1 MSHTGVPDDP
11 HAVHALVL
19 QRGEET
25 LHRGVRSDK
34 SAPGRSGARVP
45 AYPAAASA
53 ALLAALPAGRRRNSS
68 GSASLLSTFVLVN
81 CGQIGAAVTGAAL
94 ALFVQ
99 AADDCTHAAL
109 VAPAERIV
117 PESRPTLV
125 WRPLPG
131 VSRYRLRLQ
140 SRVPEGEIKVTLD
153 TLVDGTQFTPPRPL
167 ADHHAIVKVLVTP
180 LCDHQPGLDAGSRFL
195 IDTGLSCRMRPL
207 AFDAESRRWSWL
219 PAAGARAYEVYRYAM
234 PDGKLVGREEVL
246 QPLSF
251 SIDGPVPLAVA
262 VRARCDNGYSDWHF
276 AP

>member
-1 MSHTGVPDDP
+1 MSHTGVPDEP

-19 QRGEET
+19 QRGEKT
-25 LHRGVRSDK
+25 LHRGTRSDK
-34 SAPGRSGARVP
+34 SAQGRPGARVP
-45 AYPAAASA
+45 AYLPTSSA
-53 ALLAALPAGRRRNSS
+53 ALPAALPAGRPRNSS
-68 GSASLLSTFVLVN
+68 GVASLLGTLVLVN

-99 AADDCTHAAL
+99 AADDCAHADL

-140 SRVPEGEIKVTLD
+140 SRVPEGEIRVALD

-167 ADHHAIVKVLVTP
+167 ADHRAIVKVLVTP
-180 LCDHQPGLDAGSRFL
+180 LCDSQPALDNGARFF
-195 IDTGLSCRMRPL
+195 IDTGLSCRMPPL
-207 AFDAESRRWSWL
+207 AFDAGARTWSWQ
-219 PAAGARAYEVYRYAM
+219 PATGALGYEVYRYAM
-234 PDGKLVGREEVL
+234 PDGKLLGREETP

-251 SIDGPVPLAVA
+251 SIDGHLAVA
-262 VRARCDNGYSDWHF
+262 VRARCENGYSDWQF